1 MLNKVTLMGRLV
13 ADPTLRHTKSGTPVC
28 DFTIACQRDYKS
40 ADGEAVTDFIDVV
53 AWNNTAEFVGKHL
66 SKGRMAIVEG
76 RLQLRDWTGRDGI
89 KRRTV
94 EILANSVSFGDSRP
108 QNQENQNTAAPAH
121 SGSSTSQKTKFGRP
135 GKQSSRKGGAC
146 MRL

>member
-40 ADGEAVTDFIDVV
+40 ADRDSKTVTDFIDVV
-53 AWNNTAEFVGKHL
+53 AWNNTAEFVSEHFA
-66 SKGRMAIVEG
+66 KGCMAVVDG

-94 EILANSVSFGDSRP
+94 EILANDVRFGDSRP
-108 QNQENQNTAAPAH
+108 RNQENQTATVPAY
-121 SGSSTSQKTKFGRP
+121 SG
-135 GKQSSRKGGAC
+135 GGASPKPG
-146 MRL
+146 R